1 MTTKAKRL
9 EMLKNFPKYDFGPS
23 HLWLLGQGAIGG
35 ALLFMILKLFNI
47 ELDQITVIDMPT
59 KKNPKEN
66 IIKNVQEI
74 VKLVR
79 SGSTKKINIIPLNI
93 NQKNYLTIFKT
104 LGKNDLIIDC
114 VYDVCTLD
122 VIKLCQER
130 NSVYIS
136 SAIEIWNYRDVDT
149 AYDYTIHARLQE
161 LRDYEAELKKKNQ
174 EIKFTSMA
182 GIGCNPGMVS
192 VWAQLAIDKINKYYN
207 NKTPK
212 TAEEL
217 GIRTIH
223 ISEVDTQRSK
233 IPRKMNEYCN
243 TWGSTIEPFYEEALA
258 PIEMSFGTHE
268 DIPKKNLD
276 TYEEDKSVIILD
288 RLALNTIA
296 QSYTPGYGNYLGMLI
311 RHEENVT
318 IGDKL
323 STYKMVKGKYIKTYA
338 PSVYYVYKPSNDTM
352 GSIYEL
358 KDKNYKY
365 QDNYRLLNE
374 DVIDGRDELGL
385 SIFLKNGDIFWIGS
399 LLDIDEAR
407 EVYSNKFNHRMNA
420 TTVQVVGGY
429 LSGIMH
435 MMDMHKIGKHGLY
448 VPEDLP
454 YKEVYNKMKPFYGE
468 FVFKKINKWD
478 YNTNN
483 RTCKFTTFVAAQ
495 KENQQKNKK
504 IKKII
509 PKMEWK
515 LSDFLINPEAVIGI
529 PKCITVH
536 NKKECN

>member
-35 ALLFMILKLFNI
+35 PLLFMILKLFNI
-47 ELDQITVIDMPT
+47 NLDQITVIDMAT

-66 IIKNVQEI
+66 IIKGVNEI
-74 VKLVR
+74 VKIVR
-79 SGSTKKINIIPLNI
+79 GTSANKINIIPVNI
-93 NQKNYLTIFKT
+93 NQKNYLTIFKN
-104 LGKNDLIIDC
+104 LSKNDLIIDC
-114 VYDVCTLD
+114 VYDVSSLD
-122 VIKLCQER
+122 ILKLCQER
-130 NSVYIS
+130 QAVYIS
-136 SAIEIWNYRDVDT
+136 SAIEIWDYRDVDL

-161 LRDYEAELKKKNQ
+161 LRDYENTLKKNNN
-174 EIKFTSMA
+174 IKFTAMV

-192 VWAQLAIDKINKYYN
+192 VWAQVAIDKINKYYSKN
-207 NKTPK
+207 AKNYKQK

-217 GIRTIH
+217 GVRTVH
-223 ISEVDTQRSK
+223 ISEVDTQRSST
-233 IPRKMNEYCN
+233 PRKINEYCN

-268 DIPKKNLD
+268 DLPTKNLD

-288 RLALNTIA
+288 RLAINTIA
-296 QSYTPGYGNYLGMLI
+296 QSYTPIYGNYLGMLI

-323 STYKMVKGKYIKTYA
+323 STYKMIKGKYIKTYA

-352 GSIYEL
+352 GAINEL

-385 SIFLKNGDIFWIGS
+385 TFFLKNGDIFWIGS

-429 LSGIMH
+429 LSGIMN
-435 MMDMHKIGKHGLY
+435 MMDMHKKGKTGLY

-468 FVFKKINKWD
+468 FVFKKVNKWD
-478 YNTNN
+478 YKDNN
-483 RTCKFTTFVAAQ
+483 RTFKFTTFVAAQ
-495 KENQQKNKK
+495 KDKELKNRK
-504 IKKII
+504 

-515 LSDFLINPEAVIGI
+515 LSDFLVNPETVIGI
-529 PKCITVH
+529 PKCITYK

>member
-23 HLWLLGQGAIGG
+23 HLWLLGQGSIGG

-47 ELDQITVIDMPT
+47 DLDQITVIDMPT
-59 KKNPKEN
+59 KKNSKDS
-66 IIKNVQEI
+66 IVKNVQEI
-74 VKLVR
+74 VRLVR
-79 SGSTKKINIIPLNI
+79 GTTTKKINVVPMNI
-93 NQKNYLTIFKT
+93 NQKNYLTIFKN
-104 LGKNDLIIDC
+104 LSKNDLIIDC

-122 VIKLCQER
+122 IIKLCQER
-130 NSVYIS
+130 GTSYVN
-136 SAIEIWNYRDVDT
+136 SAIEIWDYRDIDN

-161 LRDYEAELKKKNQ
+161 LKDYEEELRKNN
-174 EIKFTSMA
+174 EHVKFTAMV

-192 VWAQLAIDKINKYYN
+192 VWAQLAIDKINKFYAKNSKKY
-207 NKTPK
+207 KPK
-212 TAEEL
+212 NAEEL

-233 IPRKMNEYCN
+233 VPRRINEYCN

-258 PIEMSFGTHE
+258 PVEMSFGTHE
-268 DIPKKNLD
+268 DVPKANLAA
-276 TYEEDKSVIILD
+276 YEEDKSVIILD
-288 RLALNTIA
+288 RLALNTVA

-318 IGDKL
+318 IGDRL
-323 STYKMVKGKYIKTYA
+323 STFKTIKGKKIKTYA

-352 GSIYEL
+352 GSVHEL
-358 KDKNYKY
+358 RDKNYKY

-454 YKEVYNKMKPFYGE
+454 YKEVYNRMKPFYGE
-468 FVFKKINKWD
+468 FVFKKVNKWD
-478 YNTNN
+478 YKDNN
-483 RTCKFTTFVAAQ
+483 KTFKFTTFVAAQ
-495 KENQQKNKK
+495 KDKELKNRK
-504 IKKII
+504 

-515 LSDFLINPEAVIGI
+515 LSDFLVNPETVIGI
-529 PKCITVH
+529 PKCITYK